1 MTSLYSKF
9 SKLILN
15 HITWVFFFP
24 FFKLGSMRASR
35 SLFWPRFDL
44 FDYLIVRSLLF
55 LFLYKSP
62 HRNFLSWHTSWR
74 YHISCHQNIHVL
86 TLSHGFFMVLFNSF
100 LNYLCFLCPRT
111 KARHLIKF
119 KLQTVFFCKNTSM
132 MLLSI
137 PYSFRK
143 HITSGCSVKS
153 DTKFHHSVINHEI
166 FTLLGAIN
174 LNMNI

>member
-15 HITWVFFFP
+15 YITWFFFP

-74 YHISCHQNIHVL
+74 YHVSCHQNIHVL
-86 TLSHGFFMVLFNSF
+86 TLPHGFFMVSFNSF

-119 KLQTVFFCKNTSM
+119 KLQTVFFFAKIHQWWCWVFHIPSESTLCQAALWRVILN
-132 MLLSI
+132 SI
-137 PYSFRK
+137 TP
-143 HITSGCSVKS
+143 
-153 DTKFHHSVINHEI
+153 
-166 FTLLGAIN
+166 L
-174 LNMNI
+174 